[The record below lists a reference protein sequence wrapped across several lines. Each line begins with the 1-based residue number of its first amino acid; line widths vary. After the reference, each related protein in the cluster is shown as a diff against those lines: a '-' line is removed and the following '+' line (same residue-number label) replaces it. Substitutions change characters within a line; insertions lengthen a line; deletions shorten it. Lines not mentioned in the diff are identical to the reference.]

1 MLRVSAN
8 TRTTILPPALDV
20 DYRACFAALQTARRH
35 SLIQTSCSSSPAAAA
50 AISLAQIGSVVALS
64 TANLRRR
71 LRRCRRCQT
80 TCNGRTCVRPRLFC
94 VAFFHHPHL
103 HRQPLSNSSSSSSLL
118 TKEHAQVTSATRK
131 KIILHRYTQT
141 TDCNRWKYLSGLRCP
156 NACHAMSV
164 NLHAAIFNFVFH
176 CQLAYVCSTTLN

>member
-8 TRTTILPPALDV
+8 TRTTILPPALDA

-35 SLIQTSCSSSPAAAA
+35 SLIESSCSSSPAAAAAA

-80 TCNGRTCVRPRLFC
+80 TCNCVRPRPFC

-103 HRQPLSNSSSSSSLL
+103 HRQPLSNSSSSSSSSSLV

-131 KIILHRYTQT
+131 KIILHRYTQS
-141 TDCNRWKYLSGLRCP
+141 TDCQQMEISVTTAVSQCIPCDVGKIYTLR
-156 NACHAMSV
+156 
-164 NLHAAIFNFVFH
+164 F
-176 CQLAYVCSTTLN
+176 STSSFTVS